1 MEYAIQRDDD
11 FDKLDHFEDSELQA
25 TDVTNPIEQT
35 EQTETVENP
44 FDNTQEDTNEDTQN
58 TSVETAADKIIK
70 NLLSKRGISAID
82 KVLYE
87 EDGKVI
93 EKNFYELPEE
103 DQLNILSTD
112 DNELSDEE
120 LYYITQARENNL
132 GLTELIQHYVN
143 ESVKQQIEGSTAE
156 DSIQNYSDEELYVL
170 DLKAR
175 LGDTMTDE
183 EILKSLEKELEIPE
197 TFKKKVD
204 ALRKDY
210 LALEEQDKEANTKE
224 IEAKQE
230 ETFNEFK
237 TTISEL
243 INNVEDIGGVVLE
256 TEDKNEILNFM
267 ISKDATGVTEFA
279 KQMRDPE
286 NLFLQAWAILKAK
299 DTFDVLKNHFESQ
312 LKLAKKAS
320 PATTSTKTKDTV
332 VVKPSNNKKITS
344 IEDLNTFD

>member
-1 MEYAIQRDDD
+1 MEYAISRDDE
-11 FDKLDHFEDSELQA
+11 FDKLDHFDDSELQA
-25 TDVTNPIEQT
+25 TDVTNPIEET
-35 EQTETVENP
+35 EKVVNPFEYESDTTNQDTDSQSTETP
-44 FDNTQEDTNEDTQN
+44 
-58 TSVETAADKIIK
+58 ADKIIK
-70 NLLSKRGISAID
+70 NLLNKKGISAID

-143 ESVKQQIEGSTAE
+143 ESVKQQIEGTTAE

-175 LGDTMTDE
+175 LGDTMSDE

-210 LALEEQDKEANTKE
+210 LALEEQDKEANAKE

-230 ETFNEFK
+230 ESFNEFK

-286 NLFLQAWAILKAK
+286 NIFLQAWAILKAK

-312 LKLAKKAS
+312 LKLAKKGS
-320 PATTSTKTKDTV
+320 PTTTSTKTKDTV